1 MARKGREGQGPQGGR
16 QGGDSERPGRGGQ
29 DAGGQRSSRAA
40 RRQSDLPPARRRR
53 QQVDTERQERV
64 DRHRAAAERGNRNL
78 IIGGVVAVVIIA
90 LGIIGFGIYQ
100 TQIKPLNKTVLRVGE
115 TEYSLAHLERRMRLT
130 QIENPTFAQGGQILL
145 QLPNFVLDELEQE
158 ATLLE
163 AAATIDVT
171 VTEEDVD
178 NEIKRRGGLAEDV
191 EASVFAEEFRSQVK
205 ASPLHADEYRQYLRG
220 QLLEEKVNNYFAF
233 LAPTSEPQVRSRWI
247 AFDDQDEADA
257 ALIRLDDGE
266 NFEAL
271 ARELSIDSAS
281 AEAGGLVEWRP
292 RGTFPFGGIEGFL
305 FEEAARKDHSEV
317 FPAGGLFYL
326 VRLLDKE
333 DDREL
338 DGDQRR
344 VVGQREMADWVGT
357 QTGTLDFFRDLSA
370 EDANRALDDVL

>member
-1 MARKGREGQGPQGGR
+1 MARKGREGQQPQGGR

-64 DRHRAAAERGNRNL
+64 DRQRAAAERGNRNL

-163 AAATIDVT
+163 AAGTIDVT

-205 ASPLHADEYRQYLRG
+205 TSPLHADEYRQYLRA
-220 QLLEEKVNNYFAF
+220 QLLQEKVNNYFVF
-233 LAPTSEPQVRSRWI
+233 LAPASEPQVRSRWI
-247 AFDDQDEADA
+247 AFDDEDKADA

-281 AEAGGLVEWRP
+281 AETGGLVEWRP
-292 RGTFPFGGIEGFL
+292 RGTFPFGGIEDFL
-305 FEEAARKDHSEV
+305 FDEAARNDHSEV

-326 VRLLDKE
+326 VRLLNKE

-344 VVGQREMADWVGT
+344 VVGQREMADWIGT

-370 EDANRALDDVL
+370 EDANRALGDVL